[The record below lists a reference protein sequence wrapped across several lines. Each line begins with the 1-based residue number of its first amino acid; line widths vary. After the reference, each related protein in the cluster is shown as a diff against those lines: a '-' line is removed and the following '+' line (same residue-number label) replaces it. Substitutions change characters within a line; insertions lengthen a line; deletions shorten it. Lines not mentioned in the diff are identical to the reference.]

1 MKRLRL
7 LPYLELCRVL
17 LSRNKIYDRRLWMF
31 ELAFDDRKAW
41 RLVVTPEHYVPHPL
55 RICRELDVSDDNFVV
70 EVGRTGSNECL
81 LGRFRV
87 LLSES
92 VLVGELARDKCVF
105 CLGIHLSPTIK
116 ARSKSCPTLYRKL
129 PRSLVIVSIS
139 VGRT

>member
-17 LSRNKIYDRRLWMF
+17 LSRNKNYDRRLWMF

-55 RICRELDVSDDNFVV
+55 RICRVLDVSDDNFVV

-81 LGRFRV
+81 LGRLRV
-87 LLSES
+87 LLPER
-92 VLVGELARDKCVF
+92 VLVGELARDEYIF
-105 CLGIHLSPTIK
+105 CLGIHFSP
-116 ARSKSCPTLYRKL
+116 
-129 PRSLVIVSIS
+129 S
-139 VGRT
+139 VESRL